1 MNVSPPPAPAG
12 NRIGFAFLIS
22 GIFSY
27 GWLWPVM
34 RAGVEHLP
42 PLWFAS
48 TRVFIGALVLMAVLA
63 VQGRLKIPTRA
74 DMPAVLSVGICM
86 MGLYVSLVHTAMA
99 YIPAGR
105 GALLGYSTPLFV
117 TPVAILFL
125 GERMTQ
131 LKGVGLA
138 LGLGGLAV
146 LFNPVEFDW
155 SDGDA
160 LFGSALCLLAALSW
174 SIAIVQMRLH
184 KWNLTPLQLGPW
196 QLLLATIITLPFSI
210 YVAEPRAVSLNT
222 DMVLLVLYGGVFGT
236 AVAMWSVAS
245 SIRYI
250 GAVTTSIGLLG
261 GPVVAITTSV
271 LLLGEALT
279 LTLAGGL
286 VLILGGIGLVT
297 WSDARRG
304 R

>member
-279 LTLAGGL
+279 LTLVGGL

-297 WSDARRG
+297 WSDARR

>member
-261 GPVVAITTSV
+261 GPLVAITTSV

-279 LTLAGGL
+279 LTLVGGL

-297 WSDARRG
+297 WSDARR